1 MSEPSTKK
9 KVLETLSQLPED
21 ATVEEAMEQLYFL
34 AKIERGVEQADAGRT
49 IPHTEVKR
57 RFIG

>member
-9 KVLETLSQLPED
+9 KVLETLRQLPPD

-34 AKIERGVEQADAGRT
+34 AKIERGVEQADSGRT
-49 IPHTEVKR
+49 IPHAEVKR

>member
-1 MSEPSTKK
+1 MSDPSAKK
-9 KVLETLSQLPED
+9 KVLETLSRLPPN

-34 AKIERGVEQADAGRT
+34 AKIERGVEQAESGRT
-49 IPHTEVKR
+49 VSHDEVKH

>member
-9 KVLETLSQLPED
+9 KVLETLSQLPPD

-34 AKIERGVEQADAGRT
+34 AKIERGVEQADSGRT
-49 IPHTEVKR
+49 IPHAEVKR